1 MLLAIDIGNT
11 NICAGVWENN
21 HLLLTF
27 RTDTEKNRSADE
39 YYSAFSEHL
48 KSNGLEFSNIDSSI
62 VSCVVRELAEPFR
75 LLIEHHLQTK
85 PVFVSSE
92 MNTGLE
98 ISYEEPGELGP
109 DRIANSAA
117 AFKEHCTSVIVVDFG
132 TATTFDCISAAG
144 EYLGGIIC
152 PGLKTSS
159 DAMIDNT
166 SLLPKAELKKPR
178 DLIGKSTAECI
189 QSGLING
196 HVALVEG
203 LIDKIRSRMNEDSK
217 VVATGGFSDLIAEE
231 STMIDYVDKNL
242 TLKGLK
248 YLYEING

>member
-11 NICAGVWENN
+11 NICVGVWEKNN
-21 HLLLTF
+21 LLLTF

-39 YYSAFSEHL
+39 YTSVFFEHIN
-48 KSNGLEFSNIDSSI
+48 SNGLEFSNIDSSI
-62 VSCVVRELAEPFR
+62 VSCVVHELAEPFR
-75 LLIEHHLQTK
+75 LLTEQHLKTK

-92 MNTGLE
+92 MNTGLKLL
-98 ISYEEPGELGP
+98 YKDPGELGP

-117 AFKEHCTSVIVVDFG
+117 AFKELGTSVIVVDFG

-144 EYLGGIIC
+144 EHLGGLIC

-159 DAMIDNT
+159 DAMFGNT
-166 SLLPKAELKKPR
+166 SLLPETELIKPG
-178 DLIGKSTAECI
+178 DLIGKSTSESI

-203 LIDKIRSRMNEDSK
+203 LIGKIRSQMKDDPR
-217 VVATGGFSDLIAEE
+217 VVATGGLSNLIAGE
-231 STMIDYVDKNL
+231 SAVIDYVDENL